1 MQRNVGSVEQQ
12 SRTTK
17 TTDYLVG
24 SMAPQVGVRV
34 KRARNLNVEV
44 LRLVAIA
51 GIAIFHTFQP
61 WFNSLAYSTESAA
74 TATGLESSAWAL
86 FFLGVINLLG
96 ATGNHIFFMI
106 SGYFLL
112 PHMASES
119 VHRGYW
125 RAQYLSVARKLGV
138 IIVSVVF
145 YAVIAL
151 AIDTWLIDI
160 PGVSFTQYGWLVGGL
175 EFVWVY
181 AALILGAPVAAWLQK
196 HVSAWPAL
204 LVILFLATAVVNL
217 YVAFFNQGSVARGL
231 FEWRKLLSAV
241 TYLVGFLLT
250 GFVAQYWDHF
260 RRVGHSLLVGGVF
273 LVVVPMGALAAGHN
287 AELIGAMSFKST
299 SLLSIVLALGA
310 LIATMMH
317 TGVEVLPTDRGVW
330 ERVVRAAASGILGFY
345 IMQSVFGS
353 LWNSAL
359 RSLLDSL
366 LRVGGSET
374 SVSIGGVLLFLVVGC
389 VVSCALGA
397 VMLGFDWV
405 TRRPLLRSVRLQ

>member
-1 MQRNVGSVEQQ
+1 MEQQ
-12 SRTTK
+12 STMMK

-44 LRLVAIA
+44 LRLVAIV
-51 GIAIFHTFQP
+51 GIAVFHTFQP
-61 WFNSLAYSTESAA
+61 WFNTVAYGIDSGV

-112 PHMASES
+112 PHMAEES
-119 VHRGYW
+119 THRRYW

-138 IIVSVVF
+138 IAVSVAF
-145 YAVIAL
+145 YAALAL
-151 AIDTWLIDI
+151 AIDAWFVDI
-160 PGVSFTQYGWLVGGL
+160 PGVSLTHFGWLVGGL

-181 AALILGAPVAAWLQK
+181 AALLLGAPVAGWLQK
-196 HVSAWPAL
+196 HLPGWPAL
-204 LVILFLATAVVNL
+204 LVVLFLAVTAANL
-217 YVAFFNQGSVARGL
+217 YVAFFNQGSVTRSL

-241 TYLVGFLLT
+241 TYLVGFLLA

-260 RRVGHSLLVGGVF
+260 RRVGLSLLVGGIF
-273 LVVVPMGALAAGHN
+273 LVVVPVGALAAGRD

-299 SLLSIVLALGA
+299 SLLSLLLALGA

-317 TGVEVLPTDRGVW
+317 TGVEVLPADRGRW
-330 ERVVRAAASGILGFY
+330 ERVVRAGAAGILGFY

-353 LWNSAL
+353 LVNTWIH
-359 RSLLDSL
+359 SLLDPV
-366 LRVGGSET
+366 LRLWGSET
-374 SVSIGGVLLFLVVGC
+374 SVSGGGVFLFLVTGC
-389 VVSCALGA
+389 VVSCVLGVA
-397 VMLGFDWV
+397 MVGFDWL